1 MKKVLLLFA
10 IVILAAMSLFGADAY
25 FIRFTAYG
33 NSILWAD
40 DILFFNTNPSPV
52 NVRFVGVSNG
62 AAHADTPDLL
72 LPPRR
77 TTSLR
82 ANSTIAEKWAP
93 NPDIAPLWVLHL
105 DLPLGVIAESRD
117 EFYVTF
123 PLPPMLASQPRG
135 KVSMPIFRGL
145 VAPNEPQVQLGT
157 DLGGT
162 DSRVNVG
169 IYNASDRT
177 ALAAI
182 EVRRACD
189 DTIVGTRTILVP
201 PNTVVQSVGVAA
213 VRNAECGG
221 TATTP
226 WVYTVTTTVDQ
237 PSFTFVSN
245 VNSNV
250 QQSPNE
256 VGLLPVVSL
265 AVTKNERF

>member
-1 MKKVLLLFA
+1 MKTLNLFVA
-10 IVILAAMSLFGADAY
+10 MLLAAATLFGADAY
-25 FIRFTAYG
+25 FVRFTAYG
-33 NSILWAD
+33 SSILWAD
-40 DILFFNTNPSPV
+40 DILFFNTTPFPV

-62 AAHADTPDLL
+62 AAHADTPDLV

-82 ANSTIAEKWAP
+82 ANNAITEKWAP
-93 NPDIAPLWVLHL
+93 NPDVTPLWVLHL
-105 DLPLGVIAESRD
+105 DVPPGVIVESRD
-117 EFYVTF
+117 DFYFTF
-123 PLPPMLASQPRG
+123 PLPGQMLVAQSRG

-169 IYNASDRT
+169 IYNASDQT

-256 VGLLPVVSL
+256 VGFLPVVSL